1 MPPSKCKRQ
10 WWVPHRLTNL
20 DRWITKSKWSS
31 VQCLS
36 SRHIVRLISQSDSV
50 STLITSCLHK
60 TELSQ
65 WLALFF
71 SEIWQERSKVDSEFS
86 LCAPLLI
93 NYLSKSGVSAR
104 SESVSRSPMFISRR
118 YILSYTQYWER
129 KGHEN
134 GLISSVN
141 KYMWYQTLICY

>member
-10 WWVPHRLTNL
+10 WWVPLRLTNL

-31 VQCLS
+31 VQSLS

-71 SEIWQERSKVDSEFS
+71 SDIWQECSKVDSEFS
-86 LCAPLLI
+86 LCAPFLI
-93 NYLSKSGVSAR
+93 NYLSKEEWVHAPSQ
-104 SESVSRSPMFISRR
+104 SVDRPCSFSRR